1 MIVVLLSIK
10 LLRSNWCICCFRFH
24 LKHFLAFSS
33 VMYYVPQFQGLS
45 TVVGIPNFLPNVFIV
60 VFLSSVCLEV
70 YGENKILFKSHL
82 TCSTLFLIFIYVDTQ
97 NSVLSFFLIIYSIP
111 LIDSTI
117 YLLILLLTHLASF
130 SHHYNSATQTIPI
143 VSLCICKSVS
153 SRYDQQAHARPKHLY
168 IFDITISQ
176 LVFQSDCV
184 TLYFDQQC
192 LRVAVYLF

>member
-1 MIVVLLSIK
+1 MIVVLLGIK

-24 LKHFLAFSS
+24 LKQFLAFSS
-33 VMYYVPQFQGLS
+33 VMYYVPQLQGLS

-70 YGENKILFKSHL
+70 YEENKILFKSHL

-97 NSVLSFFLIIYSIP
+97 NSGSFFFFLIIYSIP

-130 SHHYNSATQTIPI
+130 SHYYNSATQTIPI
-143 VSLCICKSVS
+143 VSL
-153 SRYDQQAHARPKHLY
+153 
-168 IFDITISQ
+168 
-176 LVFQSDCV
+176 
-184 TLYFDQQC
+184 
-192 LRVAVYLF
+192 